1 MDACL
6 LHICCG
12 RRKTDTQEKEC
23 NTKRGCKKP
32 KWMDYY
38 CVRKVK
44 KKYHA
49 WKRYTYSRSYRDY
62 QSYCKIRN
70 STTKA
75 IRFSKRKYQKG
86 VAESSKTSQK
96 SFWSFVKGETNTR
109 SGIGDLRDKNGN
121 IATEIK
127 DKANILNDF
136 FASVFTRED
145 NSEIPNFED
154 KLEKENFISDII
166 VSPHWGWMEDAQKQ
180 LPQCPV
186 SCTATSD
193 KSTLTDA
200 DAVMFHTNDFWKYK
214 GFLATIKNVDIELP
228 KLRTPNQVWALFSW
242 EPMIYHWG
250 NIPPNIMNWTMLYR
264 RESSIYM
271 PFTSYYK
278 MTQKEITQESTKAK
292 ETTNYFQEKT
302 KFATTMV
309 SNCNDQA
316 RRYRIIDELQQYI
329 DLDYFGKCSGK
340 IICKAG
346 VPTTECGEMN
356 FKKYKFYLAFE
367 NSFCRD
373 YVSEKFWNA
382 LDRRQIP
389 VIAAPKYNLE
399 MLPPNSYL
407 NVFDF
412 PSIKA
417 VAERMIEIGSNEALF
432 NSFFE
437 WTKFYKKDNTSIYCK
452 LSLATCNYIHRQA
465 ALHYWIMVHDNG
477 SEGVFYYRQ
486 YHLPREDSKITAD
499 CNMISS
505 EPSSKSSHCA
515 VEEFF
520 IVHVTGAVVTF
531 LLKVIKTNYIIQ
543 HSKHTRT
550 EYLESKSSTS
560 LRVAMS
566 EYSSESPAQITCKH
580 TNT

>member
-1 MDACL
+1 MNLAIMFRLRRRSNRPILYLAATIL
-6 LHICCG
+6 LFIVYRIWLKHNFLQYPGDQLNRNFTKYIT
-12 RRKTDTQEKEC
+12 KYEKNYWEKADT
-23 NTKRGCKKP
+23 KK
-32 KWMDYY
+32 
-38 CVRKVK
+38 
-44 KKYHA
+44 
-49 WKRYTYSRSYRDY
+49 
-62 QSYCKIRN
+62 IL
-70 STTKA
+70 
-75 IRFSKRKYQKG
+75 
-86 VAESSKTSQK
+86 
-96 SFWSFVKGETNTR
+96 FWTP
-109 SGIGDLRDKNGN
+109 
-121 IATEIK
+121 
-127 DKANILNDF
+127 F
-136 FASVFTRED
+136 FGS
-145 NSEIPNFED
+145 
-154 KLEKENFISDII
+154 
-166 VSPHWGWMEDAQKQ
+166 WGWMEDAQKQ

-452 LSLATCNYIHRQA
+452 LCKELHANRPAQSYSDMEGWVRDDVCFKSSPWLLAT
-465 ALHYWIMVHDNG
+465 
-477 SEGVFYYRQ
+477 
-486 YHLPREDSKITAD
+486 T
-499 CNMISS
+499 
-505 EPSSKSSHCA
+505 
-515 VEEFF
+515 F
-520 IVHVTGAVVTF
+520 IDR
-531 LLKVIKTNYIIQ
+531 LLFTIG
-543 HSKHTRT
+543 
-550 EYLESKSSTS
+550 L
-560 LRVAMS
+560 
-566 EYSSESPAQITCKH
+566 
-580 TNT
+580 